1 MFGRFQR
8 CYNDEQDLVH
18 IVSTWERR
26 RCDDLQRAGDENNY
40 ILARQENLLH
50 RIRELTIERDEARQN
65 VAVQSDELSHLR
77 QEVCMHNATIIELKQ
92 KLATAERQV
101 PTERADVSST
111 ALERT
116 RPQCPPRD
124 RRLALLAYV
133 ESLTVSRAIAFS
145 ELARVRQEM
154 RRLAVLSY
162 MHRAHSSAT
171 GCRCNTYEA
180 KCAEE

>member
-1 MFGRFQR
+1 MDDILERRAPPPSLRELSDFQTTMSDMFGRFQR
-8 CYNDEQDLVH
+8 CYNDERDLVR
-18 IVSTWERR
+18 IVSTRERR
-26 RCDDLQRAGDENNY
+26 RCDDLQRAPDENNY

-50 RIRELTIERDEARQN
+50 RIREPMIERDEARQN

-77 QEVCMHNATIIELKQ
+77 QEVCMHNATIIELKR

-116 RPQCPPRD
+116 RRQCPPRD

-133 ESLTVSRAIAFS
+133 EALTNSRPVVHAS
-145 ELARVRQEM
+145 RPLKRHGM
-154 RRLAVLSY
+154 P
-162 MHRAHSSAT
+162 M
-171 GCRCNTYEA
+171 
-180 KCAEE
+180 